1 MESADPSHRP
11 AALGF
16 ASVNDATH
24 HSCGHDAHT
33 AIGLAVAKEIAGRR
47 ERSGGEI
54 RLIFQPAEEGLRGG
68 PAMVKA
74 GVVEGADYFLGCH
87 IGVQARRT
95 GEIIAGYRN
104 ILGSIKF
111 DARFT
116 GRSAHA
122 GISPH
127 EGRNAI
133 QAAAVA
139 VQNLLAVSR
148 HGDGETRVNIGR
160 IAGGETRNAVPASA
174 LLCGEIR
181 ADSMEI
187 LRFLHEETRRV
198 LEGAAG
204 ICGVD
209 LSIDYVGGADAA
221 SSDPDLADIVARVA
235 EGEPEVTT
243 VRTSAEFKG
252 SDDASS
258 FMNAVQARG
267 GKAVYFGLG
276 SDLAGVHHS
285 PGFDIDEASLATGVR
300 MFLGC
305 LRRAGGTAVSTDLV
319 IRGGRAVLAG
329 RGVAEVDL
337 GVTDGRIVE
346 LADPG
351 RLTAHETVDARGLLV
366 LPGAIDMHVHFRQ
379 PGFEHKED
387 FAHGTAAA
395 ACGGVTTVCDM
406 PNTDPPVVDVD
417 RFITKRNLVQDQA
430 HVDFALWAGGT
441 DLDQLPRMEAAGAI
455 GLKVYMNR
463 SYRADDPYSDQLAIR
478 DLDALRDV
486 LVSSTRLGWPVSVHA
501 CDHATE
507 AGVRAGLRARSRTD
521 ARLVCRAYRGEG
533 ALGGLRQV
541 ITLLRETGAA
551 GHIAHVSLA
560 PIEALDLIGAAR
572 GEGVRIT
579 CECGPPAL
587 HEDELEHL
595 GVHGVP
601 FAFPPAEAETYWA
614 AIADGRVDCV
624 ATDHAPH
631 SRADKEA
638 GRDDVWRAP
647 PGYPGVET
655 SLP

>member
-1 MESADPSHRP
+1 M
-11 AALGF
+11 
-16 ASVNDATH
+16 
-24 HSCGHDAHT
+24 
-33 AIGLAVAKEIAGRR
+33 
-47 ERSGGEI
+47 
-54 RLIFQPAEEGLRGG
+54 
-68 PAMVKA
+68 
-74 GVVEGADYFLGCH
+74 
-87 IGVQARRT
+87 
-95 GEIIAGYRN
+95 
-104 ILGSIKF
+104 
-111 DARFT
+111 
-116 GRSAHA
+116 
-122 GISPH
+122 
-127 EGRNAI
+127 
-133 QAAAVA
+133 
-139 VQNLLAVSR
+139 
-148 HGDGETRVNIGR
+148 
-160 IAGGETRNAVPASA
+160 
-174 LLCGEIR
+174 
-181 ADSMEI
+181 
-187 LRFLHEETRRV
+187 
-198 LEGAAG
+198 
-204 ICGVD
+204 
-209 LSIDYVGGADAA
+209 
-221 SSDPDLADIVARVA
+221 
-235 EGEPEVTT
+235 
-243 VRTSAEFKG
+243 
-252 SDDASS
+252 
-258 FMNAVQARG
+258 
-267 GKAVYFGLG
+267 
-276 SDLAGVHHS
+276 
-285 PGFDIDEASLATGVR
+285 
-300 MFLGC
+300 
-305 LRRAGGTAVSTDLV
+305 STDLV